1 MPTVGRGFAAY
12 KLRQASFWTAQEAP
26 FTRFYFL
33 RWLLHGCITRM
44 AMILPFTTSLPPE
57 SPYAALETLPRQETK
72 TEESDTRDTIRDRKE
87 LDGSPDD
94 DDFATMMGLL
104 LAGSQARAA
113 TLESEKPQE
122 SATAVDGAA
131 TLVAAESVASSTE
144 HDSSGGTEHLTQ
156 TIAQEASL
164 NSTEENAQALAS
176 EEAAARLMKQTQL
189 VAAGQTAMTNS
200 TATVTTSES
209 TQANSPLRAIE
220 ELAKPVTRSKA
231 HETSS
236 ILAEGEGSQ
245 STASIALQKT
255 SELQPTERQNAVAAE
270 PFEPAVA
277 ADNFPA
283 ETTFASVSEQLQS
296 PAIESG
302 LLVQDR
308 LREAKS
314 VRNEPSS
321 SGSSVKSVSAASDT
335 VSTQAVASSSLP
347 ATESGSVL
355 LPPAGTVA
363 GAFTAEPA
371 LSVFSTTS
379 TNAPADTALKI
390 ERAMKSAEI
399 SVETVTADS
408 IQDSLTQ
415 FWNDHSAGGNS
426 HERSSSNSAESELTA
441 IGGTQTNSDAART
454 AAAGATGATTAISP
468 SEFTSTTTNEVRQP
482 LSSQVSQ
489 AVLEHFENQSAQ
501 KSDALTVRLDPPE
514 LGEMVIEISRA
525 NDGLAVR
532 VTAREPVTMDMLL
545 ARGREIEVQL
555 RGGKMDLSSLE
566 FLSPGMSG
574 GGSSQDPSSRD
585 TSAFTEGSANSSRR
599 TGRTGSSASAPS
611 TPAPPRVTNSPMSF
625 RA

>member
-1 MPTVGRGFAAY
+1 
-12 KLRQASFWTAQEAP
+12 
-26 FTRFYFL
+26 
-33 RWLLHGCITRM
+33 M

-87 LDGSPDD
+87 LEGSPDD

-176 EEAAARLMKQTQL
+176 EEAAASLMKQTQL

-220 ELAKPVTRSKA
+220 ELAKPVTRSQA
-231 HETSS
+231 HDPSS

-255 SELQPTERQNAVAAE
+255 SELQPTELQNAVAAD

-283 ETTFASVSEQLQS
+283 QTTFASVSEQLQS

-308 LREAKS
+308 LTEAKS

-347 ATESGSVL
+347 ATESGSVI

-408 IQDSLTQ
+408 IQDSLKQ
-415 FWNDHSAGGNS
+415 FWNDHSAGGGNS

-468 SEFTSTTTNEVRQP
+468 SEFTSTTTNELRQP

-501 KSDALTVRLDPPE
+501 KPDALTVRLDPPE

-525 NDGLAVR
+525 SDGLAVR

-545 ARGREIEVQL
+545 TRGREIEVQL
-555 RGGKMDLSSLE
+555 RGEKMDLSSLE

-599 TGRTGSSASAPS
+599 TGRTGSSASVPS

>member
-1 MPTVGRGFAAY
+1 
-12 KLRQASFWTAQEAP
+12 
-26 FTRFYFL
+26 
-33 RWLLHGCITRM
+33 M

-87 LDGSPDD
+87 LEGSPDD

-176 EEAAARLMKQTQL
+176 EEAAASLMKQTQL

-220 ELAKPVTRSKA
+220 ELAKPVTRSQA
-231 HETSS
+231 HDPSS

-255 SELQPTERQNAVAAE
+255 SELQPTELQNAVAAD

-283 ETTFASVSEQLQS
+283 QTTFASVSEQLQS

-308 LREAKS
+308 LTEAKS

-347 ATESGSVL
+347 ATESGSVI

-408 IQDSLTQ
+408 IQDSLKQ
-415 FWNDHSAGGNS
+415 FWNDHSAGGGNS

-468 SEFTSTTTNEVRQP
+468 SEFTSTTTNELRQP

-489 AVLEHFENQSAQ
+489 AVLEHFQNHSAQ
-501 KSDALTVRLDPPE
+501 KPDALTVRLDPPE

-525 NDGLAVR
+525 SDGLAVR

-545 ARGREIEVQL
+545 TRGREIEVQL
-555 RGGKMDLSSLE
+555 RGEKMDLSSLE

-599 TGRTGSSASAPS
+599 TGRTGSSASVPS